1 MAQPKTAAHWP
12 IQVGDAQT
20 TAIFEPALQPD
31 ADTLFIFAHG
41 AGGHRDDRGMLALSE
56 QLRGRG
62 LHVVRFN
69 FLYREKGSGR
79 PDPMPLLKQCIVE
92 VAARARREIQ
102 SNRVIIGGRSMGGR
116 AASMLVA
123 EGFSAD
129 GLLSFRSIRR
139 RS

>member
-1 MAQPKTAAHWP
+1 MVFDNLVLLTATSEQPMAQPKTAAHWP

-20 TAIFEPALQPD
+20 TAIFEPALQSD

-69 FLYREKGSGR
+69 F
-79 PDPMPLLKQCIVE
+79 PLPRTRQQPPRCRC
-92 VAARARREIQ
+92 RAS
-102 SNRVIIGGRSMGGR
+102 SNALSRLSHALAERFNRS
-116 AASMLVA
+116 A
-123 EGFSAD
+123 
-129 GLLSFRSIRR
+129 
-139 RS
+139 

>member
-1 MAQPKTAAHWP
+1 MSNTMAQPNLASKWRVP
-12 IQVGDAQT
+12 VGDART
-20 TAIFEPALQPD
+20 LAIFEPALQPD

-102 SNRVIIGGRSMGGR
+102 SNRVII
-116 AASMLVA
+116 
-123 EGFSAD
+123 
-129 GLLSFRSIRR
+129 
-139 RS
+139 